1 MSECNSIECNSVE
14 KTYCKKKQNRDV
26 ILNRG
31 KDYYENDNGRL
42 RDQARDK
49 NRNISEEEKNK

>member
-1 MSECNSIECNSVE
+1 MNAIPSSATPLRKLIVN
-14 KTYCKKKQNRDV
+14 KTKRDV

-49 NRNISEEEKNK
+49 NRNLSEEEKNK